1 MLVVHRI
8 FKRVLREADSNDC
21 MARILVLTNGWTGKV
36 INGGEYHILHVLKNW
51 KKQNQIS
58 IIMPK
63 SGYKSARHMLS
74 DEYKIYL
81 SSPEEIVGG
90 LTSEIIFYLRRILK
104 SSFFRLKQNPEIIVS
119 SSHLLYD
126 VLPAFILRLR
136 RKSKL
141 VVYVH
146 HIIRSFR
153 TYGHGTWTS
162 ISLLNEK
169 IGLHLSKKADLI
181 FVVNDY
187 VKENL
192 ISKGFQAEKIF
203 VTGNGLEQETI
214 DSVKVNTKEF
224 DGCYCGRLTAI
235 KGVYDLVCIWERI
248 VKLFPQ
254 SKLVIIGHGPE
265 YCELL
270 RRVKTKGLDK
280 NIVLTGF
287 IPEENKFSLIKSSR
301 IFISASYEEGW
312 GIAVSEAMACGLA
325 VVCYNLSAYDIF
337 GNSISKVNV
346 GNKEEMIQTVI
357 SLLTDENNRISL
369 ANKAKEV
376 SRLLN
381 WDNISI
387 TELKE
392 INNLLS
398 H

>member
-1 MLVVHRI
+1 ML
-8 FKRVLREADSNDC
+8 
-21 MARILVLTNGWTGKV
+21 RILVVTNGWG
-36 INGGEYHILHVLKNW
+36 IRNIGGGEYHILRVLQRWSKEC
-51 KKQNQIS
+51 KVS
-58 IIMPK
+58 VIIPK
-63 SGYKSARHMLS
+63 SGRISSESMLS
-74 DEYKIYL
+74 DLYTIYL
-81 SSPEEIVGG
+81 SSQEKEINNV
-90 LTSEIIFYLRRILK
+90 TIEAIYYLRRILK

-136 RKSKL
+136 RRSKL

-153 TYGHGTWTS
+153 TYGHGTWTN

-169 IGLHLSKKADLI
+169 IGLHLTKYADLI
-181 FVVNDY
+181 FVVNDD

-192 ISKGFQAEKIF
+192 ISKGFQADKIF

-224 DGCYCGRLTAI
+224 DGCFCGRLTAI
-235 KGVYDLVCIWERI
+235 KGVYDLLCLWERV

-270 RRVKTKGLDK
+270 RRVKTRRLDK

-287 IPEENKFSLIKSSR
+287 IPEQNKFSLIKSSR

-325 VVCYNLSAYDIF
+325 VVCYDLSAYNIF
-337 GNSISKVNV
+337 GNSIIKVNV
-346 GNKEEMIQTVI
+346 GNKEEMIQTII
-357 SLLTDENNRISL
+357 SLLTDENKRILL

-381 WDNISI
+381 WDDISI

-392 INNLLS
+392 INNLLNR
-398 H
+398 